1 MDMARGWRGAVG
13 YIRIS
18 PYTTVEKSDQHTPAG
33 IERRDIGDTGYVF
46 ANDSEM
52 MTGPGIFNKV
62 GGITGD
68 STVTVGGEDQAFSPG
83 LNHESSTN
91 Q

>member
-1 MDMARGWRGAVG
+1 MGN
-13 YIRIS
+13 
-18 PYTTVEKSDQHTPAG
+18 
-33 IERRDIGDTGYVF
+33 VF
-46 ANDSEM
+46 ANDAGM
-52 MTGPGIFNKV
+52 MTGPGIFIKV